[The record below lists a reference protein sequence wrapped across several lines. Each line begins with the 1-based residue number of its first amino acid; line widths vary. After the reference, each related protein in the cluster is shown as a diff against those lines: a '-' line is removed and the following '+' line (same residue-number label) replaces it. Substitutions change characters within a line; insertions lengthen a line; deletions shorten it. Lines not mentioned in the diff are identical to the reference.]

1 MKIRFAIDDLGE
13 TRLSC
18 YSNCTSWFVHL
29 IPFSRFQYVEIIFL
43 NLSDTFLCAQCVFV
57 STNLLILMS
66 YLWIDWNKISS
77 VCASDDIS
85 KPSIINNT
93 ILVVS
98 FVLDYSK
105 FP

>member
-1 MKIRFAIDDLGE
+1 M
-13 TRLSC
+13 
-18 YSNCTSWFVHL
+18 
-29 IPFSRFQYVEIIFL
+29 
-43 NLSDTFLCAQCVFV
+43 CAQFVFV
-57 STNLLILMS
+57 STDTLILMS

-98 FVLDYSK
+98 FVSDYSK